1 MYALGTETGWIHF
14 HEISS
19 SFLFSEGWHV
29 YFWLSFLPLIVSNT
43 QFGTVHFQ
51 TDQYK
56 SKFSVWTSNRM
67 LWSGYQLLFVVGAK
81 LEHVMVEL
89 AREAA
94 KTHQKRE
101 GKIVIEPKDD
111 LFWFHRPHIVLN
123 LIHFILFQNA
133 FEMAVFFWIW
143 VCSLPL

>member
-1 MYALGTETGWIHF
+1 M
-14 HEISS
+14 
-19 SFLFSEGWHV
+19 
-29 YFWLSFLPLIVSNT
+29 FWS
-43 QFGTVHFQ
+43 
-51 TDQYK
+51 D
-56 SKFSVWTSNRM
+56 
-67 LWSGYQLLFVVGAK
+67 YQLLFVVGAK

-89 AREAA
+89 AGEAA
-94 KTHQKRE
+94 KTHQKGE

-143 VCSLPL
+143 VCNLPL